1 MARVDQKPSERFSF
15 LTDEE
20 AESLNAIARH
30 LLYEDRDELIDF
42 VVAHFDS
49 QLSAGPGESERKVH
63 LPPAGTLIRQ
73 GLAALDAA
81 AKHLYWRRFVHCRT
95 GQQFEM
101 LAALQLGTLEPLP
114 EWIGDSA
121 KRPVQKAPFDRSG
134 RVRLASQGLVGNGV
148 RRPCVPPRLLPDRA
162 RRSRPLGTG
171 CARLACIISREVR

>member
-1 MARVDQKPSERFSF
+1 TRDIVMARVDQKPSERFPY

-20 AESLNAIARH
+20 AESLNVIARH

-95 GQQFEM
+95 SQQFEM

-114 EWIGDSA
+114 EWIGV
-121 KRPVQKAPFDRSG
+121 PQKDLFKKLLSTAVDAY
-134 RVRLASQGLVGNGV
+134 ASH
-148 RRPCVPPRLLPDRA
+148 
-162 RRSRPLGTG
+162 
-171 CARLACIISREVR
+171 